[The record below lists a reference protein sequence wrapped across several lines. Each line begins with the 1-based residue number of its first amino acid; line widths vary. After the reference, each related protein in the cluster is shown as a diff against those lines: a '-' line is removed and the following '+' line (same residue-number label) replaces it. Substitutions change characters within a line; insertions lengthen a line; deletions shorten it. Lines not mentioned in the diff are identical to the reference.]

1 VNRCNNRLQPA
12 GEPTAY
18 THRGDLLELVRD
30 IAQRTVA
37 VLADDAR
44 KHSGGSDL
52 IVIALTRIVL
62 SKTA

>member
-18 THRGDLLELVRD
+18 TLRGDLLELVRD

-44 KHSGGSDL
+44 KHSGGRDL
-52 IVIALTRIVL
+52 LL
-62 SKTA
+62 LL